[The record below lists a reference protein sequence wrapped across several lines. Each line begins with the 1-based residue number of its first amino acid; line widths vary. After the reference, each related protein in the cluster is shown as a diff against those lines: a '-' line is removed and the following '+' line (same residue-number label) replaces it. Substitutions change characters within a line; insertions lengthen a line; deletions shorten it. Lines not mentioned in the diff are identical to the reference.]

1 MLQVVCDGKEE
12 AVPFFPFPP
21 HPAPAVRV
29 AKTTRNESAA
39 SRDSSLLRP
48 QIPFPIHLIGVIQ
61 RHLALVWSQ
70 ELPAG
75 TVVDHS
81 TVL

>member
-1 MLQVVCDGKEE
+1 MCDGKEE

-21 HPAPAVRV
+21 QPAPAVRV

-39 SRDSSLLRP
+39 SRDAELGKIYGDSSLLRP
-48 QIPFPIHLIGVIQ
+48 QIPLAIHLIGVIQ

-70 ELPAG
+70 ELPAEL
-75 TVVDHS
+75 S
-81 TVL
+81 